1 MTNTTTIIEQG
12 TETKKEVRV
21 IKCTSDMKINFVCFD
36 ATKDEMSVAQFME
49 RQPVFLFNDPIQRD
63 SVWTV
68 EKKSLLIVSIL
79 EEVSIGEIK
88 TQTIRKSK
96 KKFRNVLDGKQRLT
110 TIRDYIRNRYALK
123 DSFVQC
129 FDVENEG
136 EEVLMDVS
144 GMYFRDLPEQ
154 YQNRIMALILDIKSY
169 EDLDDSKKSD
179 LFKRWNNGQALK
191 PSQIRKAMMSYEL
204 LHAIAEM
211 KELEFTQAGF
221 SASGLKN
228 DNHSD
233 MLLKAL
239 CVLKTQNNTAL
250 DSKTIDGFLNQ
261 DAFKTEDIQE
271 LKELTN
277 YLNESFKFMDEK
289 HAKKSFG
296 ASKSITLIFVAK
308 QAMKDNCS
316 HEDFA
321 KWIHAVFV
329 KDYNHIGYAT
339 TSGTT
344 KLESVKRKNSIG
356 LEHYTK
362 FFAK

>member
-12 TETKKEVRV
+12 AETKKEVRV
-21 IKCTSDMKINFVCFD
+21 IKCTSDMKINFVCYD

-49 RQPVFLFNDPIQRD
+49 RQSVFLFNDPIQRNA
-63 SVWTV
+63 VWTL

-88 TQTIRKSK
+88 TQTIRKSRK
-96 KKFRNVLDGKQRLT
+96 KYRNVLDGKQRLT
-110 TIRDYIRNRYALK
+110 TIRDYVRNRYALK

-129 FDVENEG
+129 FDSEG
-136 EEVLMDVS
+136 EEVKMDVS
-144 GMYFRDLPEQ
+144 GMFFKDLPEQ

-169 EDLDDSKKSD
+169 EDLDDSKKAD

-261 DAFKTEDIQE
+261 DAFKTEDIHE

-289 HAKKSFG
+289 HVKKSFG

-308 QAMKDNCS
+308 QAMQDNCS

-344 KLESVKRKNSIG
+344 KLESVKRKNVIG

-362 FFAK
+362 FFAN